1 MTSQQNSLQHGASAA
16 APPSTDLTAQAI
28 ATHLLRS
35 HYLRSEALYQG
46 IGAAVGVLGGAYRA
60 LRDGLRR
67 HNAHRTTVAELS
79 SINNHMLADIGIRRE
94 QIPMIVEGML
104 DRRVSTTEI
113 SPQTVDAVAVAV
125 STAPGVACGCAAAN
139 DAHCPPVAA

>member
-1 MTSQQNSLQHGASAA
+1 MTSQQNSLQQGAPAA
-16 APPSTDLTAQAI
+16 APPGTDLTAQAI

-46 IGAAVGVLGGAYRA
+46 IGAAIGVLGGAYRA

-67 HNAHRTTVAELS
+67 YNAHRTTVAELS
-79 SINNHMLADIGIRRE
+79 RINNHMLADIGIRRE

-104 DRRVSTTEI
+104 DRRVSTTEM
-113 SPQTVDAVAVAV
+113 SPQTVDAVAV
-125 STAPGVACGCAAAN
+125 STAPRVACGCAAAN
-139 DAHCPPVAA
+139 DEHCPPVAA

>member
-1 MTSQQNSLQHGASAA
+1 MTSQQNSLQHGAPAA
-16 APPSTDLTAQAI
+16 APPGTDLTAQAI

-46 IGAAVGVLGGAYRA
+46 IGAAIGVLGGAYRA

-79 SINNHMLADIGIRRE
+79 RINNHMLADIGIRRE

-104 DRRVSTTEI
+104 DRRVSTTET
-113 SPQTVDAVAVAV
+113 SPQTVDAVVV
-125 STAPGVACGCAAAN
+125 STDPGIACGCAAAN
-139 DAHCPPVAA
+139 DEHCPPVAA

>member
-1 MTSQQNSLQHGASAA
+1 MTSQQNSLQQGAPAA
-16 APPSTDLTAQAI
+16 APPGTDLTAQAI

-46 IGAAVGVLGGAYRA
+46 ISAAIGVLGGAYRA

-79 SINNHMLADIGIRRE
+79 RINNHMLADIGIRRE

-104 DRRVSTTEI
+104 DRRASTTEI
-113 SPQTVDAVAVAV
+113 SPQTVDAVAV

-139 DAHCPPVAA
+139 DEHCPPVAA